1 MEEKIPQMIAVMDI
15 GANSI
20 RFAIAQAHS
29 DGKVEMVEY
38 LTQGVWLGKDTFQQ
52 GRLSSQTMRAGL
64 EILKRFRKLLEL
76 YDVKHFRAVATASIR
91 EASNADIFIDRIRL
105 AAGIEVEI
113 IDPSEEIQYSVAAV
127 QDSLEADF
135 QQPGKNI
142 LIAEVGGG
150 NTLLSI
156 LCDGTVVNSQS
167 LNIGAIRLRESFA
180 SPEDSSQSITA
191 LFRHH
196 ISEVLHSAETYFP
209 FSGNDYFIAMG
220 GDARLAADQIGHPSA
235 FQNLTEVRT
244 EDFDFFVERCL
255 EMDPQRISREFGVS
269 FQSAETT
276 VPALL
281 AYQEMLHRSRLP
293 YFLVT
298 RVSMRHGLLAELA
311 RDAWG
316 LGNSDFQKDVCDS
329 AKALALRFRVD
340 LNHAHHTMELA
351 ERIFDEMEA
360 EHGLGSRY
368 RLLLQVAA
376 LLQNCGKFVNNRSF
390 HKHSYYLISHS
401 EIFGLSRTD
410 MEMIAQ
416 TARYSYQSG
425 PKSSHTAFMSVSRKS
440 RVVISKLAAMLRIA
454 DALNQGECLSPDQIR
469 FERIGDEW
477 TLYLP
482 PNEGF
487 LLKCRALE
495 MQGKMFEEV
504 FGMRVFFEIYY

>member
-1 MEEKIPQMIAVMDI
+1 MEEIPPKMIAVMDI

-20 RFAIAQAHS
+20 RFAIAQAYS
-29 DGKVEMVEY
+29 DAKVEMVEY
-38 LTQGVWLGKDTFQQ
+38 LTQGVWLGKDTFQH
-52 GRLSSQTMRAGL
+52 GRLSAQTMRAGL
-64 EILKRFRKLLEL
+64 EILKRFGKLRDQYQVAYL
-76 YDVKHFRAVATASIR
+76 RAVATASIR

-105 AAGIEVEI
+105 ATGIDVEI

-167 LNIGAIRLRESFA
+167 LNIGAIRMREFFA
-180 SPEDSSQSITA
+180 SPEDSSQSMTA

-196 ISEVLHSAETYFP
+196 ISEVLNSAETYFP

-220 GDARLAADQIGHPSA
+220 GDARLAADQIGHPSV
-235 FQNLTEVRT
+235 FQNLTEVRAG
-244 EDFDFFVERCL
+244 DFDFFVERCSQ
-255 EMDPQRISREFGVS
+255 MDPQQISREFGVS

-293 YFLVT
+293 YFLVS
-298 RVSMRHGLLAELA
+298 RVSMRHGLLADLA
-311 RDAWG
+311 REAWG
-316 LGNSDFQKDVCDS
+316 LENSYFQKDVRDS
-329 AKALALRFRVD
+329 ARVLALRFRVD
-340 LNHAHHTMELA
+340 LNQAHHTMELVG
-351 ERIFDEMEA
+351 RIFDEMKA
-360 EHGLGSRY
+360 EHGLGPRY

-401 EIFGLSRTD
+401 EIFGLSHTD
-410 MEMIAQ
+410 TEMIAQ
-416 TARYSYQSG
+416 TARYSYHSG
-425 PKSSHTAFMSVSRKS
+425 PKSSHTAFMSLSRKS
-440 RVVISKLAAMLRIA
+440 RVIISKLAAMLRIA
-454 DALNQGECLSPDQIR
+454 DALNQGEPPRPDQIR
-469 FERIGDEW
+469 FERMGDEW

-482 PNEGF
+482 PNDGF

-495 MQGKMFEEV
+495 TQGKMFEET
-504 FGMRVFFEIYY
+504 FGMRLFFDI